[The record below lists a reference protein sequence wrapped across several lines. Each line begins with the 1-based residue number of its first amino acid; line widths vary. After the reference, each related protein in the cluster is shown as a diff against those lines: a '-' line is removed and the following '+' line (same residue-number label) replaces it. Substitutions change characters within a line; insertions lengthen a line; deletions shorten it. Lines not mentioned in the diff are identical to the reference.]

1 MSDLAV
7 SVEAGEGADDQEL
20 EQLAGRLRRGLLN
33 LDVAAVSQASGD
45 EPPPPGAKAV
55 GVVAVGGLIVHLLQS
70 SALLTAVVGTI
81 QTWLSGHQGRSVKL
95 ELDGDTIEVSGV
107 SSDQQRRLID
117 AWIARH
123 ALD

>member
-1 MSDLAV
+1 MSDLAL
-7 SVEAGEGADDQEL
+7 SIEADAGADDEEL
-20 EQLAGRLRRGLLN
+20 DQLAAKLRRELLN
-33 LDVAAVSQASGD
+33 LDVDAVTPAGGP

-55 GVVAVGGLIVHLLQS
+55 GVVAVGGLIVQLLHS

-81 QTWLSGHQGRSVKL
+81 QAWLSGHQGRSVKL

-123 ALD
+123 AVG